1 MEKSNSYLELGLLKF
16 RSLVEAELE
25 EAQVGELYC
34 DTRGF
39 WPDLTTIWV
48 CIDKNDTVATYKYV
62 AGWMSHHKKIQ
73 FPLTI
78 KMYNVYLA

>member
-1 MEKSNSYLELGLLKF
+1 MEKSSSYLELGLLKF
-16 RSLVEAELE
+16 RSLVESELE

-34 DTRGF
+34 DTRGC

-48 CIDKNDTVATYKYV
+48 CINKTDFEATYRYV
-62 AGWMSHHKKIQ
+62 AGWMPHHKQIQ
-73 FPLTI
+73 LPLNI